1 MKPVSQSQSHWP
13 FPLPTTLAYPHPSP
27 ISLETRP
34 TGLCLLMVP
43 HISVWF
49 PNNGTCLC
57 VDSQFLLNTLILSHC
72 VDLSAVG
79 GKKKR
84 EKEEKEEG
92 RKDEKGMCEGKI
104 ENEFRG

>member
-1 MKPVSQSQSHWP
+1 M
-13 FPLPTTLAYPHPSP
+13 PLCGFSISLKYPH
-27 ISLETRP
+27 
-34 TGLCLLMVP
+34 
-43 HISVWF
+43 
-49 PNNGTCLC
+49 
-57 VDSQFLLNTLILSHC
+57 SQPL

-79 GKKKR
+79 EKKKR